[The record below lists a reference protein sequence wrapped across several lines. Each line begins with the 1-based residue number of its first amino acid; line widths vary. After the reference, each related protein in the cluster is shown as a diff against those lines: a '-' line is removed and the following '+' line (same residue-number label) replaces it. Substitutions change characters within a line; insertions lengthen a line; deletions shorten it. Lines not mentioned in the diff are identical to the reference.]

1 MGRPFWSV
9 VVWVNTQPNF
19 SDAFRLYRSGQFSLP
34 QLAYEM
40 HHRGLRNRFGTPV
53 TINGLVTM
61 LKNPFYI
68 GLIRIRKTGQ
78 MFDGNH
84 ETLVNAD
91 MFETVQAL
99 IAYIEAQE
107 LSAPSVKQHLAALR
121 GLFNWL
127 VVKQVVAENPA
138 LFVKGPRFS
147 RQIGITPILES
158 GQMRMLLDS
167 IPVTREVKIPKKHGR
182 GVRGVADVKGLRDR
196 AVIAI
201 MAYTFARVSAV
212 AGLKRGDYRLEGKR
226 ARLRMVE
233 KGGKEK
239 LVWLHHEAEE
249 FLDAYLAVARIEG
262 PDEALFPTLD
272 KTHRMSGDPL
282 TRRDMLRIVKERCRM
297 AGLAE
302 TFCNHTFRGTGITVF
317 LQNGGTLEAAQD
329 MANHS
334 DPRTTKL
341 YDRRKDLAT
350 LSEIE
355 RRIAFE

>member
-1 MGRPFWSV
+1 MRGDLVPSPLLPAQSGGFPVPAIIADAGEKASEHFLEFFAATIRNKNTRAAYMQAVAQFCRWCEEHQLRLATIRPLHMS
-9 VVWVNTQPNF
+9 
-19 SDAFRLYRSGQFSLP
+19 
-34 QLAYEM
+34 
-40 HHRGLRNRFGTPV
+40 
-53 TINGLVTM
+53 
-61 LKNPFYI
+61 
-68 GLIRIRKTGQ
+68 
-78 MFDGNH
+78 
-84 ETLVNAD
+84 
-91 MFETVQAL
+91 
-99 IAYIEAQE
+99 AYIEALE
-107 LSAPSVKQHLAALR
+107 FSAPSVKQHLAALR

-127 VVKQVVAENPA
+127 VVKQVVPENPA

-158 GQMRMLLDS
+158 AQMRALLDS
-167 IPVTREVKIPKKHGR
+167 IPATREVKIPKKHGG
-182 GVRGVADVKGLRDR
+182 GVKVVADVKGLRDR

-272 KTHRMSGDPL
+272 KTHRMSGAPV
-282 TRRDMLRIVKERCRM
+282 TRRDTLRIVKDRCRA
-297 AGLAE
+297 AGLSA

-317 LQNGGTLEAAQD
+317 LQNGGALEAAQD

>member
-1 MGRPFWSV
+1 M
-9 VVWVNTQPNF
+9 
-19 SDAFRLYRSGQFSLP
+19 SGDLVPSPLLP
-34 QLAYEM
+34 A
-40 HHRGLRNRFGTPV
+40 RTGGFPV
-53 TINGLVTM
+53 
-61 LKNPFYI
+61 P
-68 GLIRIRKTGQ
+68 
-78 MFDGNH
+78 
-84 ETLVNAD
+84 
-91 MFETVQAL
+91 AL
-99 IAYIEAQE
+99 IAAAGEKASEHFLEFFAATIRNKNTRAAYMQAVAQFCRWCEQHELRLASIRPLHMSAYIEALE
-107 LSAPSVKQHLAALR
+107 MSPPSVKQHLAALR

-127 VVKQVVAENPA
+127 VVRQVVPDNPA

-147 RQIGITPILES
+147 RQIGVTPILES

-167 IPVTREVKIPKKHGR
+167 IPVTREVKIPKKHGG
-182 GVRGVADVKGLRDR
+182 GVKVVADIKGLRDR
-196 AVIAI
+196 AVIGI

-226 ARLRMVE
+226 ARLRMLE

-239 LVWLHHEAEE
+239 LVWLHHEAEQ
-249 FLDAYLAVARIEG
+249 FLDAYLAEAHIEG
-262 PDEALFPTLD
+262 ADDALFPTLD
-272 KTHRMSGDPL
+272 KLHRMSGAPL
-282 TRRDMLRIVKERCRM
+282 TRRDVLRIVKERCLA
-297 AGLAE
+297 AGLSE

-317 LQNGGTLEAAQD
+317 LQNGGALEAAQD

>member
-1 MGRPFWSV
+1 VTGDLVPS
-9 VVWVNTQPNF
+9 PLLP
-19 SDAFRLYRSGQFSLP
+19 ARSGVFPVPAIIADAGEKASEHFLEFFAATIRNKNTRAAYMQAVAQFCRWCEEH
-34 QLAYEM
+34 QL
-40 HHRGLRNRFGTPV
+40 R
-53 TINGLVTM
+53 LVA
-61 LKNPFYI
+61 
-68 GLIRIRKTGQ
+68 IRPLH
-78 MFDGNH
+78 MS
-84 ETLVNAD
+84 
-91 MFETVQAL
+91 
-99 IAYIEAQE
+99 AYIEALE
-107 LSAPSVKQHLAALR
+107 MSAPSVKQHLAALR

-127 VVKQVVAENPA
+127 VVKQVVPENPA

-167 IPVTREVKIPKKHGR
+167 IAVTREVRILKKHGG
-182 GVRGVADVKGLRDR
+182 GVRVVADVKGLRDR

-212 AGLKRGDYRLEGKR
+212 AGLERGDYRLEGKR
-226 ARLRMVE
+226 ARLRLLE

-239 LVWLHHEAEE
+239 LVWLHHEAEQ
-249 FLDAYLAVARIEG
+249 FLDAYLAAVQIEDAG
-262 PDEALFPTLD
+262 NALFPTLD
-272 KTHRMSGDPL
+272 KTHRMTGTPL
-282 TRRDMLRIVKERCRM
+282 SRRDILRIVKERCRA
-297 AGLAE
+297 AGLSE

-317 LQNGGTLEAAQD
+317 LQNGGALEAAQD